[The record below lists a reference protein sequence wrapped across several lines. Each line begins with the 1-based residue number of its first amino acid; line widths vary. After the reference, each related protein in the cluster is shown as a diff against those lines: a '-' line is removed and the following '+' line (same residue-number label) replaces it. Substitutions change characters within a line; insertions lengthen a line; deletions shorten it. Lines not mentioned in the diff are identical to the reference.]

1 MRFSWRWGLR
11 VVLVV
16 VAGVILWVRLVPH
29 GRVRVEKT
37 PAVTDLSQTSPLNQ
51 PGGGPAPADAYAVY
65 SSLYAAPMEEP
76 LVFAEASGTD
86 IPQVGGSC
94 LKPSMA
100 DEKALTQ
107 AFEAANAQSHT
118 WEPKFSIPQGYRLV
132 SREEAGRVLAC
143 LATDGHDAAACS
155 AYKGIKHVR
164 TLGVPGFDATHTHA
178 LVSVI
183 KRCGGEC
190 GSGGVFAV
198 EKTGDTW
205 KRAATTDFTRD
216 CSWMY

>member
-11 VVLVV
+11 LVLVV
-16 VAGVILWVRLVPH
+16 VAAVIFWVRLVPH
-29 GRVRVEKT
+29 RSVHRATAPVV
-37 PAVTDLSQTSPLNQ
+37 PDLSQTSPLNR
-51 PGGGPAPADAYAVY
+51 PGGGPAPAESYAVY
-65 SSLYAAPMEEP
+65 SALYAAPMEEP

-94 LKPSMA
+94 LKPSTA
-100 DEKALTQ
+100 EEKSLTE

-118 WEPKFSIPQGYRLV
+118 WQPQFTIPQGYRLV
-132 SREEAGRVLAC
+132 SHEEAGRILSC
-143 LATDGHDAAACS
+143 LSTGGHDTAAC
-155 AYKGIKHVR
+155 AQYKGIKHVR

-183 KRCGGEC
+183 KRCGGAC
-190 GSGGVFAV
+190 GSGGIFEV
-198 EKTGDTW
+198 EKSGDAW
-205 KRAATTDFTRD
+205 KRTPTTGFTQD